1 MEETHKTRSVK
12 GLAFKDVSRI
22 LCTVQRVRLVT
33 NPYQLLRLYRHI
45 SVFTTDMIAIKVM
58 DSERYA
64 YIQLMNYVILLLSL
78 LSMLTRLSFLNVCAE
93 NKTLGKV
100 RIT

>member
-22 LCTVQRVRLVT
+22 LCTVPRVRLVT

-58 DSERYA
+58 DSGRYA
-64 YIQLMNYVILLLSL
+64 HIQLMNYVLLLSL